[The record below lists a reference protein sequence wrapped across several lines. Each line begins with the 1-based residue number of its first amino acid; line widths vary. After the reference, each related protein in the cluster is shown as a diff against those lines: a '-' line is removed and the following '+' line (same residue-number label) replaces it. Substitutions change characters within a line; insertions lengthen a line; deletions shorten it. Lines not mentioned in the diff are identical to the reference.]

1 LYILHQIKDT
11 IQEAQLTVKIEID
24 KERCR
29 GCGICVDF
37 CPTSVFELSDINGRK
52 VSSAARR
59 DDCCACNTCA
69 GQCPEGAI
77 TLTDVIPERERLYSI
92 SAAAPAAPLDD
103 EERQGYRKLSKSLV
117 DILGLRWNPVAVT
130 LISRDT
136 ALPDIPLPRSRLRY
150 CQALMMARRG
160 KTLLM
165 PPQIHSCPDG
175 MHILGLTTVPPKL
188 ATGEIYIKF
197 GKLASIEAARRMI
210 AERPHLPEKSVKA
223 TLVSPLDKAAMRPD
237 VVVVVAAPESMMWL
251 CMASSFY
258 TGGRFQFKVSGYN
271 SQCIEATLYPYTTG
285 DINISLG
292 CYGCR
297 AASDIG
303 DDMMFM
309 GIPLVK
315 LGSLVSG
322 LERLAKKA
330 IPDCRLKIYSP
341 PLV

>member
-1 LYILHQIKDT
+1 M
-11 IQEAQLTVKIEID
+11 VKIEID
-24 KERCR
+24 IERCR
-29 GCGICVDF
+29 GCGTCADF
-37 CPTSVFELSDINGRK
+37 CPTSVFELSEINGRK
-52 VSSAARR
+52 VSSVARI

-69 GQCPEGAI
+69 GQCPQGAI
-77 TLTDVIPERERLYSI
+77 LLTNEVSEREYLNSI
-92 SAAAPAAPLDD
+92 STGTPAVPLDT
-103 EERQGYRKLSKSLV
+103 EERESYAKLSKSLE
-117 DILGLRWNPVAVT
+117 DILGLRWKPVAVT
-130 LISRDT
+130 LISKDT
-136 ALPDIPLPRSRLRY
+136 ALPDVPLPRSRLRY

-165 PPQIHSCPDG
+165 PPQVHACPDG
-175 MHILGLTTVPPKL
+175 MHILGLTSVSPKL

-197 GKLASIEAARRMI
+197 GKLASIEAARQMI
-210 AERPHLPEKSVKA
+210 VERPHLPEKSVKA
-223 TLVSPLDKAAMRPD
+223 TLVSPLEKAVIKPD
-237 VVVVVAAPESMMWL
+237 VVVVVAPPESMMWL

-258 TGGRFQFKVSGYN
+258 TGKRFKFKVSGYN

-285 DINISLG
+285 EINISLG

-309 GIPLVK
+309 GVPLAK

-322 LERLAKKA
+322 LEQLGKKA
-330 IPDCRLKIYSP
+330 IPDSRLKIYLP